1 MSWRCCILIAGLQ
14 DCTNCTKNFTCL
26 MKCSFSVL
34 TIIFA
39 IKQNVIPFTHLGCWL
54 GTAFLIRDLNWSPW
68 SNKISSHR
76 GRNLIAQ
83 ATLTAPVWVNYI
95 FVFSNVSLRGLN
107 CLEAINFSLVN
118 NEKFALA
125 EN

>member
-1 MSWRCCILIAGLQ
+1 
-14 DCTNCTKNFTCL
+14 

-68 SNKISSHR
+68 SNNISHR
-76 GRNLIAQ
+76 GRNLIAH
-83 ATLTAPVWVNYI
+83 ATNSPAPVWVNYI
-95 FVFSNVSLRGLN
+95 SVFSNVSLFRSNKFFIGYPK
-107 CLEAINFSLVN
+107 
-118 NEKFALA
+118 NEKFALT